1 MEERERGEGRQEK
14 KEASAL
20 ISFLEQVLNKCYLP
34 CVGWKWIVESR
45 SRLDRNHEKLG
56 QRGRSMSTS

>member
-20 ISFLEQVLNKCYLP
+20 ISFLEQVLNKCYHVWGGNGL
-34 CVGWKWIVESR
+34 
-45 SRLDRNHEKLG
+45 
-56 QRGRSMSTS
+56 